1 MDTATAGEW
10 DNNMDTSQA
19 PTKSTS
25 SSGREDRVA
34 YIDLSVK
41 PSEEESE
48 EEEMMETSA
57 SDYLSMIKG
66 ATSHSSLLHTNC
78 NMSASETRSTVE
90 DEMSPPLSPK
100 RSLRWTLQL
109 QNEMTRLR
117 EENKRLRLQLTQ
129 VGVTHNQN
137 MQRVAPID
145 RTGDADSSQEIN
157 LHTSSL
163 PARIF
168 RSPTKEIKRPDLK
181 SIASITS
188 PDHHATISP
197 IKLGSTAEGMFSRP
211 KQQQR
216 VSSPAADEQQVVVH
230 ASQDHI
236 RTSTSSPTSH
246 GHMRSEPT
254 SFDPVRDDEITRDQS
269 TSTDHQ
275 QKEYSW
281 PPKKLRKTAPTA
293 HTSNQARIKPVQNP
307 HSKEQESHEP
317 PVRKARVSVRTRCEA
332 PTMNDGCQWR
342 KYGQKMAK
350 GNPCPRAYYRCTVAP
365 GCPVRKQ
372 VQRLAEDMSI
382 LITTYEGTHN
392 HAMPPAAASMASTT
406 AAAASMLLAG
416 STTSSDGLVHM
427 AAGGL
432 HSFFTPAALPLQG
445 ACPTAPISSLTA
457 SSFPTITLDLTKDPA
472 TQLGLHYHHRQQ
484 QQAAVHQE
492 MVARMAS
499 VAAAHASNQAGV
511 GAAAVHTQPP
521 ATASQSI
528 ANSVSAITADPMF
541 MTALASAITSILST
555 SQTILHPKKIS
566 LGSKSLINGQNGN

>member
-1 MDTATAGEW
+1 MDAATAGES

-48 EEEMMETSA
+48 EEEMMET
-57 SDYLSMIKG
+57 K
-66 ATSHSSLLHTNC
+66 
-78 NMSASETRSTVE
+78 
-90 DEMSPPLSPK
+90 
-100 RSLRWTLQL
+100 
-109 QNEMTRLR
+109 MTRLR

-129 VGVTHNQN
+129 ADVTHNQN

-145 RTGDADSSQEIN
+145 RTGDADSSQDIN

-188 PDHHATISP
+188 PDHHATVSP
-197 IKLGSTAEGMFSRP
+197 IKLGSAAQGMLSRS
-211 KQQQR
+211 KQRQR
-216 VSSPAADEQQVVVH
+216 ESSPAADEQVLV
-230 ASQDHI
+230 
-236 RTSTSSPTSH
+236 
-246 GHMRSEPT
+246 
-254 SFDPVRDDEITRDQS
+254 
-269 TSTDHQ
+269 
-275 QKEYSW
+275 
-281 PPKKLRKTAPTA
+281 
-293 HTSNQARIKPVQNP
+293 ARIKPVQNP
-307 HSKEQESHEP
+307 HRKDQESHEP

-372 VQRLAEDMSI
+372 VQRLAEDKSI
-382 LITTYEGTHN
+382 LITTYEGSHN
-392 HAMPPAAASMASTT
+392 HAMPPAAAGMASTT

-416 STTSSDGLVHM
+416 STTSSDDLVRM

-432 HSFFTPAALPLQG
+432 PSFFTPAALPLQG

-472 TQLGLHYHHRQQ
+472 TQLRLQSGII
-484 QQAAVHQE
+484 AP
-492 MVARMAS
+492 
-499 VAAAHASNQAGV
+499 ASN
-511 GAAAVHTQPP
+511 AAVHTQPP

-528 ANSVSAITADPMF
+528 ADSVSAITADPMF
-541 MTALASAITSILST
+541 LTALASAITSILST
-555 SQTILHPKKIS
+555 SQTNFMTFFNLGNIFSSLQGGLIGFPKVNNMGLWKLCNKCKL
-566 LGSKSLINGQNGN
+566 LGHCKLQ